1 MPLKT
6 KTLNF
11 EGQVFHVGIDVHK
24 KNWKVKVRSNHSVM
38 KSLSVDPNPDVLS
51 KTLNNLYPHAT
62 FNTVYEAGFSGY
74 WAHRQL
80 KELGIN
86 NIIVNPADIP
96 TSNKERD
103 RKSDPIDCGKLS
115 RELENGSLK
124 GIYIPSE
131 EKEGLRSLSRLLHQN
146 RKRSTQVKNRIKS
159 YLHFTGV
166 SITTINESS
175 HWSKAF
181 LKFLQGIRFGTEYHQ
196 YTFNCYLE
204 ELLKCREERLNI
216 LRKIRSICA
225 ENETIQMLR
234 TIPGIGP
241 IIAFVLY
248 TELMD
253 MVRFSSFD
261 RLASYVGLV
270 PSTEASGEKLIVKGL
285 TARHARYLRYLLVES
300 AWHAVRKDPVM
311 SLAFLNYTKRM
322 SKQRAI
328 IRIAKKLLSRIR
340 YVWKNNAPYEMG
352 IIE

>member
-1 MPLKT
+1 MHLKT

-11 EGQVFHVGIDVHK
+11 AGQVFHVGIDVHK
-24 KNWKVKVRSNHSVM
+24 KNWKVKVRSNHSVI
-38 KSLSVDPNPDVLS
+38 KSLSVDPSPEVLS
-51 KTLNNLYPHAT
+51 RTLNNLYPHAT

-86 NIIVNPADIP
+86 NIIVNPSDVP
-96 TSNKERD
+96 TSYKERD

-115 RELENGSLK
+115 RELENSSLK

-131 EKEGLRSLSRLLHQN
+131 EKEGLRSISRLLHQN

-166 SITTINESS
+166 SIPAHNESS

-181 LKFLQGIRFGTEYHQ
+181 LKFLQDSRFSTECHQ

-204 ELLKCREERLNI
+204 ELLRCRKERLNI

-248 TELMD
+248 TELID
-253 MVRFSSFD
+253 MIRFSSFD

-300 AWHAVRKDPVM
+300 AWHAVRKDAVM
-311 SLAFLNYTKRM
+311 SFAFLNYTKRM
-322 SKQRAI
+322 SKQKAI

-340 YVWKNNAPYEMG
+340 YVWKNNTPYEMG